1 MAFNTN
7 GLQSLA
13 SQAEVKLEDLKV
25 ILSLPGMSSCD
36 SLARTDRIDRMA
48 LVSIRVGDQT
58 LDEFH

>member
-1 MAFNTN
+1 MATFNTMD

-13 SQAEVKLEDLKV
+13 STQAEVKLEDLKV

-36 SLARTDRIDRMA
+36 SLARTDRI
-48 LVSIRVGDQT
+48 VSIRVGDQT